1 VSSSEGGA
9 LGRAA
14 LRIEWASRALIGA
27 GEDLQAA
34 GAAAAADVVS
44 EEAERVEGLAGEVR
58 QLGTVTELAAIVR
71 PAG

>member
-1 VSSSEGGA
+1 MSPEGGS

-14 LRIEWASRALIGA
+14 LRIEWASRALTA
-27 GEDLQAA
+27 AADDLQVA

-58 QLGTVTELAAIVR
+58 GLGTVVDVPAA
-71 PAG
+71 G